1 MLIKVKYLMYCCIC
15 IFCVFFLVPVFL
27 ILPTLILIDSPGT
40 ILYKGKR
47 VGLNGR
53 EFNIYKF
60 RTMVANADKIGPSST
75 SNNDARIT
83 SIGKILRK
91 YKIDEFPQL
100 FNILF
105 GSMSFVGPR
114 PEIKKFTD
122 LYAENEIRI
131 LSVKPGITDWASI
144 KYHNEGEIIANSGIV
159 DYDEAYEKLIRP
171 GKIKLQLK
179 YIENN
184 NLWVDINIIMITLI
198 KLIKTRTNKE
208 G

>member
-1 MLIKVKYLMYCCIC
+1 MKYLVYYVTSIITLFFSSLPL
-15 IFCVFFLVPVFL
+15 IFLSM
-27 ILPTLILIDSPGT
+27 LILIDSPGP
-40 ILYKGKR
+40 IVYKGKR
-47 VGLNGR
+47 VGLKGK
-53 EFNIYKF
+53 EFYIYKF
-60 RTMVANADKIGPSST
+60 RTMVANADKIGASST

-91 YKIDEFPQL
+91 YKLDELPQL

-105 GSMSFVGPR
+105 GTMSFVGPR

-122 LYAENEIRI
+122 MYSENEKRI

-144 KYHNEGEIIANSGIV
+144 MYHNEGEIIANSGIA
-159 DYDEAYEKLIRP
+159 DYDMAYEKLIRP

-179 YIENN
+179 YVDNN
-184 NLWVDINIIMITLI
+184 SVWIDIKIILITLM
-198 KLIKTRTNKE
+198 KLIKTRTNRE